1 MVDRR
6 MLHTN
11 NYLALIQDV
20 TQYLRLNPD
29 PVFSSAEDC
38 DYFRKKFKASLALAK
53 KTTAPSPPMP
63 VPSTPVVFEN
73 VLPLPPPQPK
83 IEPQSVIAPAA
94 APPPKYVPPP
104 LPTREETREETH
116 APTLLNFGKWKTL
129 IGKIAPEM
137 PILAEIPHD
146 AIAKKIA
153 TRWKTKNLSAP
164 ITLLSYQE
172 IPEQKAFLEQIAIA
186 LDVYFGP
193 AKLVSAETIEK
204 EGQWEAFLSVTE
216 LKLVISCDYT
226 LWQMPGLLKFYK
238 ETPARRYIGEKD
250 CFLLPDL
257 SLYVKDPLLKR
268 SLWKALC
275 QTCQQLLPASSSTKI

>member
-1 MVDRR
+1 MH
-6 MLHTN
+6 HTN

-20 TQYLRLNPD
+20 AQYLQHNPE
-29 PVFSSAEDC
+29 PVFSSGEDC
-38 DYFRKKFKASLALAK
+38 DYFRKKFKESLSK
-53 KTTAPSPPMP
+53 KTPQPISAP
-63 VPSTPVVFEN
+63 TQPVVFET
-73 VLPLPPPQPK
+73 VKPQPK
-83 IEPQSVIAPAA
+83 IEPLPVIAQTPP
-94 APPPKYVPPP
+94 PPPKYMPPP
-104 LPTREETREETH
+104 LPAREELPDPTLM

-129 IGKIAPEM
+129 MAKIAPEM

-153 TRWKTKNLSAP
+153 TRWKTKNLSSP

-204 EGQWEAFLSVTE
+204 EGQWEAFLSVAE

-238 ETPARRYIGEKD
+238 ETPSKRTIGEKD

-275 QTCQQLLPASSSTKI
+275 QTCQQLLPQSSSIKI

>member
-1 MVDRR
+1 M
-6 MLHTN
+6 HH
-11 NYLALIQDV
+11 YLALIQDV
-20 TQYLRLNPD
+20 KEYLKRNPE
-29 PVFSSAEDC
+29 PVFSSAEEC
-38 DYFRKKFKASLALAK
+38 DYFRKKFKESLSKKALQ
-53 KTTAPSPPMP
+53 P
-63 VPSTPVVFEN
+63 VSTPVPIIK
-73 VLPLPPPQPK
+73 PLPPPQPK
-83 IEPQSVIAPAA
+83 VESPPPVIAETPP
-94 APPPKYVPPP
+94 PPPKYTPPP
-104 LPTREETREETH
+104 LPAREEPREETV
-116 APTLLNFGKWKTL
+116 ALTLLNFGKWKTL
-129 IGKIAPEM
+129 MGKIAPEM

-172 IPEQKAFLEQIAIA
+172 MPEQKAFLEQIVIA

-275 QTCQQLLPASSSTKI
+275 QTCQQLLPQSSSTKT